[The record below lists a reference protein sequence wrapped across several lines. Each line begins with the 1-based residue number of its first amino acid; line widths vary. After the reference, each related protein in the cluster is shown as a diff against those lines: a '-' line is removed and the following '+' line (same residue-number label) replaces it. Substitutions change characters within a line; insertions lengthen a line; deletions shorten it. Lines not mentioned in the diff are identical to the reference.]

1 MKNAF
6 VSWFVTDVLLA
17 PFHELICLSKL
28 GRPMGMYKSYSYLS
42 FNLLLLDAVHFRA
55 SITMPSGMYVVGD
68 YGNIIV

>member
-28 GRPMGMYKSYSYLS
+28 GRPMGMYKSKLQSDDSSVMPLPEKA
-42 FNLLLLDAVHFRA
+42 FNTTTAAAAR
-55 SITMPSGMYVVGD
+55 GG
-68 YGNIIV
+68 GE